1 MIADIWTV
9 MVKEWREYVAGAGT
23 GAGGGSGR
31 GRGVVGVL
39 LIIGIVSIFLP
50 LQLGRALFASATP
63 VVVNGLFLPY
73 LILQSVI
80 ADSFAGERERHTLET
95 LLASRLS
102 DRSILLGKFGAAVAY
117 GWAVGLLAAL
127 LQAVV
132 ANLSPKNASVSAG
145 SGLAFFPASTAF
157 TIVVLGLLMSL
168 LASSVGC
175 LVSLRAA
182 TMRQAQLN
190 LSFGFLVLVFA
201 PFIIFQLLPRQT
213 QTGITAA
220 LNSADPTQVFFI
232 FVAILI
238 VLNVVL
244 LLIAM
249 ARFQRARLILS

>member
-9 MVKEWREYVAGAGT
+9 MVKEWREYVAGAS
-23 GAGGGSGR
+23 ASGGSGR

-50 LQLGRALFASATP
+50 LQLGRALFASAAP
-63 VVVNGLFLPY
+63 VIVDGLFLPY

-102 DRSILLGKFGAAVAY
+102 DRAILLGKFGAAVAY

-132 ANLSPKNASVSAG
+132 ANLSPKNVSAG

-190 LSFGFLVLVFA
+190 LSLGFLVLVFA

-213 QTGITAA
+213 QTGVIAA
-220 LNSADPTQVFFI
+220 LNSANPTQVFLI
-232 FVAILI
+232 FVAIL
-238 VLNVVL
+238 VFLNVVL